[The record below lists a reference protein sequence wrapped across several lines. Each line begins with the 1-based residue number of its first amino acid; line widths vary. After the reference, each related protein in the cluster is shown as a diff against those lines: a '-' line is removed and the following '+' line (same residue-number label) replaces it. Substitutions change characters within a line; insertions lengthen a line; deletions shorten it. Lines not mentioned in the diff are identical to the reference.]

1 MNNDSLINNK
11 IMRVKEGNKSEDIQ
25 EAAIKIFAE
34 YGYFNAKISKIAEV
48 AGVAIGSVYVYFKN
62 KEDILSNIFNT
73 LWKNMYE
80 NSFYLKG
87 NKHLSPTDKL
97 DKMIDTIFDIYA
109 RHPELAI
116 VINNEFGTYLSLH
129 KNKNPE
135 YYDKFFDTAGEII
148 TEGIRKNVFAS
159 YINVTLFKHIIIGSF
174 RELVNHWAA
183 NRKSVKLDEIRKSF
197 KSVMKYGIMKH
208 K

>member
-1 MNNDSLINNK
+1 
-11 IMRVKEGNKSEDIQ
+11 MRVKEGNKSEDIQ

-48 AGVAIGSVYVYFKN
+48 AGVAIGSVYVYYKN

-87 NKHLSPTDKL
+87 NKHLSPADKL
-97 DKMIDTIFDIYA
+97 DKMIDTIFDIYSL
-109 RHPELAI
+109 HPELAI

>member
-1 MNNDSLINNK
+1 
-11 IMRVKEGNKSEDIQ
+11 MRVKEGNKSEDIQ

>member
-1 MNNDSLINNK
+1 
-11 IMRVKEGNKSEDIQ
+11 MRVKEGNKSEDIQ

-48 AGVAIGSVYVYFKN
+48 AGVAIGSVYVYNKN

>member
-1 MNNDSLINNK
+1 
-11 IMRVKEGNKSEDIQ
+11 MRVKEGNKSEDIQ
-25 EAAIKIFAE
+25 EAAIKIFEE